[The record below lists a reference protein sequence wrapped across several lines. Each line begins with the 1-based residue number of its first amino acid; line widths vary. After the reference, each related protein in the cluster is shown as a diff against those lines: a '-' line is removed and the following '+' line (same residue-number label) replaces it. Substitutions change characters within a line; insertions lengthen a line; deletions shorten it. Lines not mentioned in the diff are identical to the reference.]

1 LAAQCVA
8 TPEPSCSRVEDRSPV
23 SSVGGS
29 SFGTR
34 AKVDVSSAHGAARLA
49 SC

>member
-8 TPEPSCSRVEDRSPV
+8 TPEPPCSRVDDRSRV
-23 SSVGGS
+23 SSVGDA

-34 AKVDVSSAHGAARLA
+34 ARSSM
-49 SC
+49 